1 MLGGLRRRLG
11 ALFGGTLFSP
21 GFEAGMGSRRLK
33 TFQATRA
40 HLNTLIAAAGPDITA
55 RARHLVRNNGYAAN
69 AIESWAGNVVGAGI
83 KPSSLIQDAEL
94 KAAVQKL
101 WLAWTDDSDAEGMTD
116 FYGQQR
122 RAARE
127 VFIAGEVFFRL
138 RPRRPED
145 GLAVPLQLQM
155 LPSEMLPLN
164 RNEDL
169 IGGNVIRQGIEFDA
183 IGRRVAYWFLRRHP
197 GDLTDPGVA
206 GEVTRVLA
214 AEVIHVVDPVDAGQ
228 LRGVSRFAPAIVKL
242 FLLDQYDDA
251 ELDRKKV
258 AAMYALFV
266 TTPSP
271 GEPFDISEDASSGDR
286 VMDVQPGQVVML
298 EPGEQI
304 QTSAPADVGGSY
316 EAFQYRTLL
325 QIAAALGVP
334 YAYLSNDMLKANYSN
349 SRLALLEFRRRI
361 DAWQHAVMVHQ
372 MCRAVWQRWMDI
384 AVLSGTLKLPG
395 YDKNRVSFQACSWLP
410 PKWDWVDPLKDAR
423 AEIEQIDAGLKSRT
437 QALAERGFDAVQ
449 VDTEIAADHAREKRL
464 GLVFG
469 TPPLSVAD
477 SGSGAT
483 PEAPASSFPGH
494 D

>member
-1 MLGGLRRRLG
+1 MLGSVRRRLG
-11 ALFGGTLFSP
+11 AWIGGSWFWG
-21 GFEAGMGSRRLK
+21 GFEAGQGNRRLK
-33 TFQATRA
+33 SFQATRA

-55 RARHLVRNNGYAAN
+55 RARYLVRNNGYAAN

-83 KPSSLIQDAEL
+83 KPSSLIGDSKQ

-101 WLAWTDDSDAEGMTD
+101 WLAWTDDSDAEGLTD

-127 VFIAGEVFFRL
+127 VFIAGEVFFRF

-169 IGGNVIRQGIEFDA
+169 PGGNVIRQGIEFDA

-197 GDLTDPGVA
+197 GDLTDPGMA
-206 GEVTRVLA
+206 GELTRVPA
-214 AEVIHVVDPVDAGQ
+214 DDIIHVIDPVDAGQ

-271 GEPFDISEDASSGDR
+271 GEPFDIAEDSGSGDR
-286 VMDVQPGQVVML
+286 LMDVQPGQVVML

-325 QIAAALGVP
+325 QISAALGVP

-361 DAWQHAVMVHQ
+361 EAWQHAVMVHQ
-372 MCRAVWQRWMDI
+372 LCRPVWQRWMDM
-384 AVLSGTLKLPG
+384 AVMSGALTIPG
-395 YDKNRVSFQACSWLP
+395 YEKARALAQSCSWLP
-410 PKWDWVDPLKDAR
+410 PKWDWVDPMKDAR

-437 QALAERGFDAVQ
+437 QALAERGFDAEQ
-449 VDTEIAADHAREKRL
+449 VDAEIAADKAREKSL

-469 TPPLSVAD
+469 SPPPVPPGDPNAAD
-477 SGSGAT
+477 PA
-483 PEAPASSFPGH
+483 APN
-494 D
+494 